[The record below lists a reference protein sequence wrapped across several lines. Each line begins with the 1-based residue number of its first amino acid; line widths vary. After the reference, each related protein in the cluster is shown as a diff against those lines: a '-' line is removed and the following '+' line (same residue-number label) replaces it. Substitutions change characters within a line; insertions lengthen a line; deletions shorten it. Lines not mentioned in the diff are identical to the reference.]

1 MAPTPSERAQAKFF
15 AVLEDPRR
23 YDSTSPL
30 PRTMTPY
37 RNEADTCETDFK
49 NRVMI
54 TRTPSGG
61 SELTNVVSHPPPRR
75 ASSSSQGSV
84 DDHHRI
90 RNRIKNW
97 MYRPAI

>member
-23 YDSTSPL
+23 YDST
-30 PRTMTPY
+30 
-37 RNEADTCETDFK
+37 NFK

-97 MYRPAI
+97 IYRPAI